1 MHRFVF
7 EKQRNEM
14 GMRGWRRQYSRG
26 EEREGKVEIPIAGCE
41 LREKQGVNIKD
52 KASDQEWPLSPL
64 FPILAG

>member
-1 MHRFVF
+1 
-7 EKQRNEM
+7 M
-14 GMRGWRRQYSRG
+14 GMRGWGRKDSRG
-26 EEREGKVEIPIAGCE
+26 EGREGKVEILIAGGE